1 MEMDGA
7 RYLIVEFYNERNDKS
22 IDTTIMGK
30 KSRRNKGTSGHDAA
44 AASATSAPGT
54 STTVPPVAV
63 AAATATATAEAV
75 YYYPSD
81 GPSDVEQL
89 QTTSASLQAKLNQ
102 LTELGLIQNNCVEF
116 VNQFVP
122 LDLSEADKI
131 AYLQDLTT
139 AEADGQW
146 RNLVAEI
153 AAIRS
158 GKGVDRIE
166 GNQQTRAVF
175 YFRHPLLEQC
185 DREVAFVCVR
195 GEWRA
200 DG

>member
-1 MEMDGA
+1 MKLGA
-7 RYLIVEFYNERNDKS
+7 
-22 IDTTIMGK
+22 TTKRLFMGK
-30 KSRRNKGTSGHDAA
+30 KSRRNKGSGDAAGAASAASLVMPQQPATTTVTVPVTAAADAA
-44 AASATSAPGT
+44 AA
-54 STTVPPVAV
+54 
-63 AAATATATAEAV
+63 AAEQAV

-81 GPSDVEQL
+81 GPSDVEHL

-102 LTELGLIQNNCVEF
+102 LTELGLVHNNRAEF
-116 VNQFVP
+116 VQQFVP
-122 LDLSEADKI
+122 LDLSEADKA
-131 AYLQDLTT
+131 AYLDDLTT
-139 AEADGQW
+139 APEAPGQW
-146 RNLVAEI
+146 RNLVSEI

-166 GNQQTRAVF
+166 GDQQTRAVF
-175 YFRHPLLEQC
+175 HFRHPLLEQC

>member
-1 MEMDGA
+1 
-7 RYLIVEFYNERNDKS
+7 
-22 IDTTIMGK
+22 MGK
-30 KSRRNKGTSGHDAA
+30 KSRRSKGGSGAMAPVAQAA
-44 AASATSAPGT
+44 AAAVSASIPAAAA
-54 STTVPPVAV
+54 AV
-63 AAATATATAEAV
+63 APEAGEAPIV
-75 YYYPSD
+75 YYPSD

-89 QTTSASLQAKLNQ
+89 QTTSSSLQTKLNR
-102 LTELGLIQNNCVEF
+102 LTELGLANNRSAF
-116 VNQFVP
+116 VQEFVP
-122 LDLSEADKI
+122 LDLSEADKA

-139 AEADGQW
+139 APEAEGQW
-146 RNLVAEI
+146 RNLIAEI

-166 GNQQTRAVF
+166 GDQQSRAVF

-185 DREVAFVCVR
+185 DREVAFVCVG